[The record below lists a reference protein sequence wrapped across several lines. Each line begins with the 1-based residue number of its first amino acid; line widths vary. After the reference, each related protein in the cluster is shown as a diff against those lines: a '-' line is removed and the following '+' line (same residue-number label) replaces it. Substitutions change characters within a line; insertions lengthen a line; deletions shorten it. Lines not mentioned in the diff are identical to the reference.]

1 MLAEV
6 IQIKPLKPVVS
17 ESCKWHSAFESIAA
31 SNFKVACAWQRM
43 VWRAIWGL

>member
-31 SNFKVACAWQRM
+31 SNLKIACAWQRM
-43 VWRAIWGL
+43 VWRAMWGL

>member
-17 ESCKWHSAFESIAA
+17 ESCKWHYAIESIAA
-31 SNFKVACAWQRM
+31 SNLKIACAWQRM
-43 VWRAIWGL
+43 LWRAVWGM